1 MDQFINP
8 DNLDI
13 LWEVLLDELN
23 INIENKSL
31 LSNIRLVFESNLK
44 LFTAKSNPNTNI
56 INLNKQFLS
65 QLLVAVNKLFPSL
78 KNESN
83 IKRINITNEEILE
96 PYKIEDIQSAR
107 KSDFEKE
114 LELKKMELE
123 NYMSPVKP
131 KELDFSF
138 KNLDD
143 KIPSGGMDSL
153 LADKLAERNFDID
166 NIQHT
171 NYNTSNINPEKWL
184 KSKET
189 SISSEKIEQRQF
201 EQMANINKNSKK
213 VSWNENVDSYLN
225 SNISLK
231 IEETSAIDI
240 FQKLKKNNL
249 DESKYETQSSN
260 PLPKQEE
267 VLKNETISK
276 PQINQNVPLIPNTEI
291 IKQLNEMNKKIDNL
305 FEMISKLTNSFS
317 EIDVD

>member
-184 KSKET
+184 KAKET

-213 VSWNENVDSYLN
+213 VSWNENVESYLN

>member
-44 LFTAKSNPNTNI
+44 LFTAKLNPNTNI

-153 LADKLAERNFDID
+153 LSDKLAERNFDLD

-184 KSKET
+184 KAKET

>member
-184 KSKET
+184 KAKET

-305 FEMISKLTNSFS
+305 FEIISKLTNSFS
-317 EIDVD
+317 EVDVD